1 MIVEAKR
8 FRANLAVAKT
18 LTQTLMYAF
27 LNGVEWCILTNGRH
41 AVVYDASSREPVRE
55 RALFGMIDLAVTHY
69 GKVESIK
76 PWRNSGKYVV
86 KLRGAAKEIPAVP
99 IDKHSDPRRVAP
111 RRPRFTTIDA
121 LLSAKTLNEC
131 WFK

>member
-8 FRANLAVAKT
+8 FRANPVAAKT

-27 LNGVEWCILTNGRH
+27 LNGAEWCILTNGCH
-41 AVVYDASSREPVRE
+41 EVVYDAFGREAVRE
-55 RALFGMIDLAVTHY
+55 QALFGMIDLSEE
-69 GKVESIK
+69 VESIK
-76 PWRNSGKYVV
+76 PWQNSGKYVV
-86 KLRGAAKEIPAVP
+86 KLRGPAKGIPPVP
-99 IDKHSDPRRVAP
+99 IDKRSDPRRVAP